1 LSFQKILPN
10 DFGVERGTHSR
21 EYNKGFCDWRENE
34 FMNIDVEIFAIK
46 SAQKGDDEA
55 WRSLFEQ
62 HFGAIYRYCL
72 SLGCGQQDMAEDVT
86 QQVFVTA
93 ARNIRK
99 FKPHRATFRA
109 WLVGIA
115 KNCYMKVESKEVRHR
130 WHETQFFKK
139 SIESRNKYSSESLVH
154 EVLAILPVHYR
165 LVLEAKY
172 LRGQTVRQ
180 IAESQEVTVKA
191 TESLLA
197 RAREKFAQVYKQ
209 IKA

>member
-1 LSFQKILPN
+1 MN
-10 DFGVERGTHSR
+10 
-21 EYNKGFCDWRENE
+21 
-34 FMNIDVEIFAIK
+34 NIDVEIFAIK
-46 SAQKGDDEA
+46 SAQKGDEEA
-55 WRSLFEQ
+55 WRILFEH

-72 SLGCGQQDMAEDVT
+72 SLACGQQEMAEDVT

-93 ARNIRK
+93 ARNIGK
-99 FKPHRATFRA
+99 FKPRRATFRS

-115 KNCYMKVESKEVRHR
+115 KNCYMKVESKEGRHK
-130 WHETQFFKK
+130 WYETQFFKK
-139 SIESRNKYSSESLVH
+139 SIENRNKYSSESLVH
-154 EVLAILPVHYR
+154 EALAILPLHYR

-180 IAESQEVTVKA
+180 IAESQEATVKA